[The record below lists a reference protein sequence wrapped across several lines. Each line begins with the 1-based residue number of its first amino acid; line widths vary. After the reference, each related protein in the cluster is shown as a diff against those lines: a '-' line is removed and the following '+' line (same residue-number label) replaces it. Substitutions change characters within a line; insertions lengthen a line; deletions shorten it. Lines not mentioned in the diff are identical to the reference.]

1 MRVVQ
6 AGGVKLH
13 EFHIDHAA
21 TSAPRHRN
29 AIAGVAVGIGGDFVD
44 FARAARGQH
53 GETRLYRA
61 DLVCFTVLDINAVA
75 ARVFAFLLN
84 LTFVFVGD
92 EVYGN
97 DIFKHLNI
105 AVLPHTFGECDLNR
119 VPRKVIRMHHATV
132 AVAALA
138 REVQFARIV
147 ILHREFDALR
157 HQPLDGAWRVGNNVT
172 DGFKLAQLGTGDEG
186 VANVVFKI
194 VVRVHHGGNPALRQI
209 G

>member
-1 MRVVQ
+1 M
-6 AGGVKLH
+6 
-13 EFHIDHAA
+13 
-21 TSAPRHRN
+21 
-29 AIAGVAVGIGGDFVD
+29 
-44 FARAARGQH
+44 
-53 GETRLYRA
+53 
-61 DLVCFTVLDINAVA
+61 CFTVLDINAVA

-105 AVLPHTFGECDLNR
+105 AVLAYAFGECDLNR
-119 VPRKVIRMHHATV
+119 VPREVIRMHHTTV

-157 HQPLDGAWRVGNNVT
+157 HQPFYGAWRVGNDVA

-186 VANVVFKI
+186 VADVVFKI